1 MYTHTC
7 LQNCTGQAHHAL
19 VPAIIQ
25 SPTPEQRMP
34 HACSEEVVFTTIS
47 SSATSFYS
55 VASSYSLQE
64 ITSLSRQGAVNT
76 RFRADLPQR
85 NSSRPR
91 CARENK
97 PPRDRGFG
105 CPPKTRSPGGW
116 VFRGIVAVQR
126 SQVSRSFKACVR
138 RDHSASRDVEC
149 TPAACSVAAMP
160 RSQELTCVSVLV
172 SESPNIQDED
182 WDDEDTEDVDDDY
195 DRQWAPA
202 CTQSL

>member
-1 MYTHTC
+1 MQTYPNAIPRARAAHAKTNLLETVASDVPRRHG
-7 LQNCTGQAHHAL
+7 LQEVGFSEGLWQT
-19 VPAIIQ
+19 VQ
-25 SPTPEQRMP
+25 SPR
-34 HACSEEVVFTTIS
+34 
-47 SSATSFYS
+47 
-55 VASSYSLQE
+55 SL
-64 ITSLSRQGAVNT
+64 G
-76 RFRADLPQR
+76 
-85 NSSRPR
+85 
-91 CARENK
+91 
-97 PPRDRGFG
+97 
-105 CPPKTRSPGGW
+105 
-116 VFRGIVAVQR
+116 
-126 SQVSRSFKACVR
+126 

>member
-1 MYTHTC
+1 MQTYP
-7 LQNCTGQAHHAL
+7 NAIPRARAAHAKTNL
-19 VPAIIQ
+19 LE
-25 SPTPEQRMP
+25 T
-34 HACSEEVVFTTIS
+34 
-47 SSATSFYS
+47 
-55 VASSYSLQE
+55 VASDVPRRHGLQE
-64 ITSLSRQGAVNT
+64 V
-76 RFRADLPQR
+76 
-85 NSSRPR
+85 
-91 CARENK
+91 
-97 PPRDRGFG
+97 GFSEG
-105 CPPKTRSPGGW
+105 LWQT
-116 VFRGIVAVQR
+116 VQR

>member
-76 RFRADLPQR
+76 RFRTDLPQR

-116 VFRGIVAVQR
+116 VFRGIVADSPK
-126 SQVSRSFKACVR
+126 SQVSR
-138 RDHSASRDVEC
+138 
-149 TPAACSVAAMP
+149 T
-160 RSQELTCVSVLV
+160 RSQRVSRCGVYPRGML
-172 SESPNIQDED
+172 SCRN
-182 WDDEDTEDVDDDY
+182 
-195 DRQWAPA
+195 APVAGTHLCLGA
-202 CTQSL
+202 CFREPQYSGRRLGRRRHRRC